1 MKYCVKCGYKMQNSD
16 QFCPKCGTQS
26 RDIPAADSRSLT
38 ETRASDLENARMIKE
53 YLNRAREMEWTYY
66 SLQEIGNSLKSKLS
80 GAQGKRSQAKDEI
93 NRLNAGIETAEDS
106 RKNYKREKYSRKQ
119 FGERPD
125 LSWEGY
131 GWTIFLTC
139 IFYLFIAFMGY
150 KRGFPGFGFLI
161 QIYEKMCHS
170 FGLVI
175 TLLIVFVVVPSVIY
189 IAFCLIVFFVKK
201 NKFDQKQNKKE
212 ADYNQEQATIEKE
225 RISGYQDTVRK
236 NRGRIAE
243 LKEEIKLID
252 DITIP
257 QLNEEIRE
265 NEAAAAKV
273 LGALNRYYEPNVV
286 YKKYRGLVPI
296 AAFTEYFD
304 AERCYTLTGPDGA
317 YNIYENE
324 MRMNLINAK
333 LDNVQA
339 GLNLLAKQHSAILTS
354 LNQMNANVRCLVAS
368 VDDANEKNRA
378 AFRQIENGTR
388 AIGYSTQ
395 LSNYYQSSMN
405 NSLRHL
411 DYMQSVDYYSKHL
424 F

>member
-66 SLQEIGNSLKSKLS
+66 SLQEIGEGLRAKRSD
-80 GAQGKRSQAKDEI
+80 AQGRRSRAQDEV
-93 NRLNAGIETAEDS
+93 NRLNTGVETAENAK
-106 RKNYKREKYSRKQ
+106 KNYKREKYSRSEYT
-119 FGERPD
+119 ERPD
-125 LSWEGY
+125 FEWESY
-131 GWTIFLTC
+131 GWTLFLIC
-139 IFYLFIAFMGY
+139 IFYLIIAFLGY
-150 KRGFPGFGFLI
+150 TRGFPGFATLVRIF
-161 QIYEKMCHS
+161 EKMCDS
-170 FGLVI
+170 FGFVI
-175 TLLIVFVVVPSVIY
+175 TLLIVLFVIPGVIY
-189 IAFCLIVFFVKK
+189 ISFCLIEFFIKK
-201 NKFDQKQNKKE
+201 NRFDQKQDRKE
-212 ADYNQEQATIEKE
+212 ADFNQRQAAIEKE
-225 RISGYQDTVRK
+225 RISGYQDTARK